1 MSALSV
7 AEKRA
12 LSALDRLETV
22 LAKRAATGPSGDTQA
37 AAVERATLE
46 RDCELLRVECDTL
59 RRQLGGVQER
69 GDRLA
74 AVVERAQSRLDAAI
88 GQLDELAE
96 GWTRQ
101 P

>member
-12 LSALDRLETV
+12 LSALDRVEAV
-22 LAKRAATGPSGDTQA
+22 LARRTAAGPSGGTQA
-37 AAVERATLE
+37 AAAEERATLE
-46 RDCELLRVECDTL
+46 RDCELLRVECDAL

-74 AVVERAQSRLDAAI
+74 AAVDRAQSRLDAAI
-88 GQLDELAE
+88 GQLDELA
-96 GWTRQ
+96 GG
-101 P
+101 

>member
-12 LSALDRLETV
+12 HSALSRLETV
-22 LAKRAATGPSGDTQA
+22 LAKTTAGGPSGDAQA
-37 AAVERATLE
+37 AAEERATLE
-46 RDCELLRVECDTL
+46 RDCELLRAECDTL

-74 AVVERAQSRLDAAI
+74 AVVDRVKSRLDAAT
-88 GQLDELAE
+88 GQLDELA
-96 GWTRQ
+96 GG
-101 P
+101 

>member
-1 MSALSV
+1 MSTLSV

-12 LSALDRLETV
+12 LSALNRLEAV
-22 LAKRAATGPSGDTQA
+22 LAKRAADHPPVDAQDA
-37 AAVERATLE
+37 AAERATLE

-74 AVVERAQSRLDAAI
+74 AVVDRARSRLDAAI
-88 GQLDELAE
+88 GQLDELA
-96 GWTRQ
+96 GG
-101 P
+101 

>member
-22 LAKRAATGPSGDTQA
+22 LARRAAGGLSGDA
-37 AAVERATLE
+37 AAGERTTLE
-46 RDCELLRVECDTL
+46 RDCELLRAECDSL
-59 RRQLGGVQER
+59 RRQLDGVQER

-74 AVVERAQSRLDAAI
+74 AVVDRAQSRLDAAI
-88 GQLDELAE
+88 GQLDELA
-96 GWTRQ
+96 GG
-101 P
+101 